1 MLTSSQVV
9 VSKQFVDDFELVADF
24 YKLRECGEYDMAK
37 KNAREDLENAI
48 PCFAEQAENIRY
60 WLS

>member
-1 MLTSSQVV
+1 MSQVV

-24 YKLRECGEYDMAK
+24 YKLRDCGEYEMAK
-37 KNAREDLENAI
+37 KNARVDLENAI
-48 PCFAEQAENIRY
+48 PCFAEQAANIRY